1 MNMRSTEKSRDS
13 LKGFCSFS
21 MIYARMVFRSG
32 VVETKTMIRNIRIKD
47 ASALEHICKAAL
59 GHETTIVHLERRIK
73 ELSRDPYYYIGVYE
87 DDATQRVLGF
97 IQAEK
102 YELLYGGNGWNVI
115 ALAVSPDAQKRGIG
129 RQLLSALE
137 ERAAEE
143 GYTFVRLNCNTVRTD
158 AHAFYQRMGYT
169 CDKMQKR
176 FIKTI

>member
-1 MNMRSTEKSRDS
+1 MCCCNGRKSDRDYG
-13 LKGFCSFS
+13 L
-21 MIYARMVFRSG
+21 ANSG
-32 VVETKTMIRNIRIKD
+32 LRRKYDGYKPVVVGKDTMIRNIRVED

-59 GHETTIVHLERRIK
+59 GHETTIGHLERRIQ
-73 ELSRDPYYYIGVYE
+73 ELSRDPCYYICVYK

-102 YELLYGGNGWNVI
+102 YKLLYGGNGWNVI
-115 ALAVSPDAQKRGIG
+115 ALAVSPDAQKQGIG

-176 FIKTI
+176 FLKPL